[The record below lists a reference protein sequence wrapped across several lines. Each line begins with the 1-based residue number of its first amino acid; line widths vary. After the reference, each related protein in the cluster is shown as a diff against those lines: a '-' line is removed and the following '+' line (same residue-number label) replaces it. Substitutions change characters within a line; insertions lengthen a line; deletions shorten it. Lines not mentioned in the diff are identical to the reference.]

1 MSPPFLHSS
10 VGDREGEIPLR
21 ASNIYELLSS
31 MAEREEKK
39 ENRARPSRRCRRG
52 FRPVATNSRI
62 KRGEVDDNRRGE
74 TREQAGK

>member
-1 MSPPFLHSS
+1 
-10 VGDREGEIPLR
+10 
-21 ASNIYELLSS
+21 

-74 TREQAGK
+74 GREKAGK